1 MSTENIITVIRKDIK
16 VAKAVANA
24 DLELTPAIINSVW
37 KWFQDVEILVPL
49 DIMPISETER
59 VSLTKDILNEMDEH
73 FIILEQKVAE
83 ALAAGQDFDGP
94 NSPEGKKV
102 DALWKE
108 LAGCYASY
116 INDEVPDLPVGIQRL
131 VAESIVKEVADK
143 YDLSEEDAI
152 SKILSDSKLRMMLR
166 MSGIDPESL
175 R

>member
-24 DLELTPAIINSVW
+24 DLELTPAIVNSIW

-49 DIMPISETER
+49 DIMPISEEER
-59 VSLTKDILNEMDEH
+59 ISLTKDILVEMDEH
-73 FIILEQKVAE
+73 FVILEQKVAE
-83 ALAAGQDFDGP
+83 AIALGQEFDGP

-116 INDEVPDLPVGIQRL
+116 INDEVPDLPEGIQRL
-131 VAESIVKEVADK
+131 VAETIVKEVADK
-143 YDLSEEDAI
+143 YGISEDDAI
-152 SKILSDSKLRMMLR
+152 SKILNDSKLRMMLR
-166 MSGIDPESL
+166 MSGIDPDSL

>member
-24 DLELTPAIINSVW
+24 DLELTSGIINSIW

-49 DIMPISETER
+49 PIMEISEEER
-59 VSLTKDILNEMDEH
+59 ISLTKDILIEMDDQ
-73 FIILEQKVAE
+73 FMILEQKVAE
-83 ALAAGQDFDGP
+83 AIGVGQDFDGP
-94 NSPEGKKV
+94 DSPEGRKV

-116 INDEVPDLPVGIQRL
+116 INAEVPDLPEGIQRL
-131 VAESIVKEVADK
+131 VAETIVKEIADK
-143 YDLSEEDAI
+143 YDLSEDDAVD
-152 SKILSDSKLRMMLR
+152 KILSDSKLRMMLR
-166 MSGIDPESL
+166 MSGIDPDSL